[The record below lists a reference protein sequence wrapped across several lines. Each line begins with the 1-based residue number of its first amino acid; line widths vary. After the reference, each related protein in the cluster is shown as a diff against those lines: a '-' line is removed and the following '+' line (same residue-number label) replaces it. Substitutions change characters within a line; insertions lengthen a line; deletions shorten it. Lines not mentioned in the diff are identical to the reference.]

1 MISLK
6 VNVLFCCF
14 VLYIYLWK
22 RIDAFFFYKKHPLLE
37 YILLMT
43 ILTGRINFVRKM

>member
-22 RIDAFFFYKKHPLLE
+22 RIDAFFCKKHPLLE

-43 ILTGRINFVRKM
+43 ILTGRINFVRKV